1 MNGGKEGE
9 PSFTSVPDGVA
20 NEVTPVLKGKEVPL
34 PLTFSPVD
42 SARIRREAMKD
53 RARKVD

>member
-1 MNGGKEGE
+1 MIGGREGE
-9 PSFTSVPDGVA
+9 PSFTSVPDEVA

-42 SARIRREAMKD
+42 SARIRREALNNRTK
-53 RARKVD
+53 KVD